1 MLVAARL
8 VSACRPEHSIWW
20 SGCRSDPDKGL
31 IVTVNQDQPVA
42 SAEALFDG
50 ERANRLRSIPLDLIR
65 PRPDQPRRSMDEDAL
80 EELARSIAEHGVLQ
94 PIRVRRREEGFEII
108 VGERRWTAA
117 RRVGLSDIP
126 AVVAD
131 ANDDEAFIEAVIEN
145 IQREDL
151 NPVDR
156 GQALRR
162 LRATLGLRSWEDVGR
177 VVGITR
183 RHVYNLLNITRLPG
197 SIQEDVRVGG
207 ITEKHARALLRLGA
221 HPAHQLR
228 LWERIHAEDLSG
240 EAALDLATHLRP
252 TRASATRK
260 NAPTSKLADAV
271 ARLWVVLDRAEP
283 AALAAMSEQ
292 LGELHRYLG
301 TVLASG

>member
-1 MLVAARL
+1 MSRPDLRQRVAVAF
-8 VSACRPEHSIWW
+8 AT
-20 SGCRSDPDKGL
+20 GD
-31 IVTVNQDQPVA
+31 DQHEPVA
-42 SAEALFDG
+42 TPEALSASG
-50 ERANRLRSIPLDLIR
+50 RPAQLRTIPLDLIR

-108 VGERRWTAA
+108 AGERRWTAA
-117 RRVGLSDIP
+117 RRAGLQDIP

-131 ANDDEAFIEAVIEN
+131 ADDDEAFIEAVIEN

-162 LRATLGLRSWEDVGR
+162 LRVKLGLGSWEDVAR

-221 HPAHQLR
+221 HPARQLQ
-228 LWERIHAEDLSG
+228 LWERIHAEELSG
-240 EAALDLATHLRP
+240 EAALELATHLRP
-252 TRASATRK
+252 TRVSATRK
-260 NAPTSKLADAV
+260 DSLGAKLADAV
-271 ARLWVVLDRAEP
+271 SGLWLVLDRAEP

-301 TVLASG
+301 TVLAAPQGDRRR

>member
-1 MLVAARL
+1 
-8 VSACRPEHSIWW
+8 
-20 SGCRSDPDKGL
+20 L

-42 SAEALFDG
+42 SAEALFDCG
-50 ERANRLRSIPLDLIR
+50 RPGQLRAVPLDLIR
-65 PRPDQPRRSMDEDAL
+65 PRSDQPRRSMDENAL
-80 EELARSIAEHGVLQ
+80 EELARSIAERGVLQ
-94 PIRVRRREEGFEII
+94 PIRVRRREDGFEII
-108 VGERRWTAA
+108 AGERRWSAA
-117 RRVGLSDIP
+117 RRAGLRDIP

-131 ANDDEAFIEAVIEN
+131 ADDDEAFIEALIEN

-162 LRATLGLRSWEDVGR
+162 LRMNLGLQSWEEVGR

-221 HPAHQLR
+221 HPAHQLQ

-240 EAALDLATHLRP
+240 EAALDRATHLRL

-260 NAPTSKLADAV
+260 DPPASKLADAV
-271 ARLWVVLDRAEP
+271 SRLWVVLDRAEP